1 MWLHWHIELYI
12 YAKLSKI
19 CEPLVIK
26 RLQIHFAV
34 VHSEETAVAASE
46 RIVNAGGFQS
56 VSGVNNCVVSTY
68 FKIKSFEMLRPVESE
83 LRIPFRLPRSQLYD
97 RFFRIVN
104 VDHQK

>member
-1 MWLHWHIELYI
+1 MTCSFICKVTHFSGI
-12 YAKLSKI
+12 SK
-19 CEPLVIK
+19 EY
-26 RLQIHFAV
+26 FAV

-46 RIVNAGGFQS
+46 RIVNDGGFQS

-83 LRIPFRLPRSQLYD
+83 LRIPFRLPCSQLYY

-104 VDHQK
+104 VDHQKKIALVAVVR